1 MTHRETNA
9 RMSGR
14 FTGRSFG
21 AWITGAA
28 LLCALS
34 GAQMSQAAQQVQNV
48 PNAVRQSLANAGQS
62 PANAPAP
69 KTQPQR
75 QPTGAPSG
83 VKAPAQQQVKPPVKT
98 AINTPAKPLAK
109 PALKASASPSP
120 KPSAGLTAKASDKV
134 NTKPSSGPRATP
146 VALHESGSKRDP
158 FSPLVN
164 GPESTGGIPQHLPP
178 GKAGLMISM
187 LRVDGIV
194 KGPGGMIA
202 VVTNG
207 QERTYFLKE
216 GDQLYDGNVQHI
228 TMNDVSFHELG
239 KDPFGKPVEHDVNK
253 PLNAIP
259 GEQQ

>member
-1 MTHRETNA
+1 
-9 RMSGR
+9 
-14 FTGRSFG
+14 
-21 AWITGAA
+21 
-28 LLCALS
+28 
-34 GAQMSQAAQQVQNV
+34 
-48 PNAVRQSLANAGQS
+48 
-62 PANAPAP
+62 
-69 KTQPQR
+69 
-75 QPTGAPSG
+75 
-83 VKAPAQQQVKPPVKT
+83 
-98 AINTPAKPLAK
+98 
-109 PALKASASPSP
+109 
-120 KPSAGLTAKASDKV
+120 
-134 NTKPSSGPRATP
+134 

-187 LRVDGIV
+187 LRVEGIV

-228 TMNDVSFHELG
+228 TMTDVSFHELG

-253 PLNAIP
+253 PLNATP